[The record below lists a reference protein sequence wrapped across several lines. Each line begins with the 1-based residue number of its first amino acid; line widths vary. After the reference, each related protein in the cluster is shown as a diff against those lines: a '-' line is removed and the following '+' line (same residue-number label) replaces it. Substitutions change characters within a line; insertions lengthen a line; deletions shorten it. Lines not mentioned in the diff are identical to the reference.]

1 MNFAARR
8 RVPRSSPI
16 IEALE
21 VRTLLANAGALDP
34 TFGRQGSMS
43 LPIEGL
49 ANFLSARGNG
59 NLAAQAPGGKIVVAG
74 SSLSS
79 SGFPIE
85 RLDADGFLDPTFGN
99 DGVITTSQD
108 ISTIGKAQALAV
120 QPDGSILVAGPLFG
134 VGGSFLYGVARYKP
148 DGSLDFS
155 FGRSSG
161 NFGTALL
168 PFFSMDDTP
177 IESISGL
184 ALTSDGHIVV
194 TGVRQDNSSPQ
205 STTTE
210 IFATRFSST
219 GELDTNF
226 GAGLQ
231 ITVPITVNGSS
242 NALPSTVAV
251 QPSGRI
257 VIAGEVETTG
267 TSITDPT
274 AMFGPVVV
282 GLTASGMPDPTFGPA
297 GSGGVVI
304 LPASLDGIRNSPTTS
319 FDDMVLKA
327 DGSILLEVT
336 QLDATSDHAGN
347 LVGLTADGV
356 LDSTFGTGGVVPIA
370 LPLAPE
376 GLAIE
381 PDGKIVLPGEVAETN
396 PYTKG
401 RVFESFAAGRFN
413 ADGTPDATFGQPA
426 HPGLEVYP
434 TITEYSALDNAFFD
448 GAGHIILTGTSFQT
462 DSQSRIVSGTVP
474 LFRANV
480 SASVTRAVDEPPA
493 DLAGTGQTDLA
504 VYLPGPSVYAYVPA
518 TGGVSQFVPFGAS
531 GTGQTIPA
539 VADYDGL
546 GHAQIAD
553 YLPAS
558 GTYQVQ
564 ATAGHPGVSL
574 KFGQAG
580 AGQSI
585 PAPGDY
591 YGTGQDDIAVFLT
604 GPAVFAIKDPTGR
617 TPGELV
623 QLGIGGAGQSIP
635 VPADYYGTGQS
646 DIAVYL
652 PQYAAFVIKDPTGK
666 TPGEV
671 VPFGKPG
678 LGQSIPVPGDYD
690 GSGKVEL
697 AVYIPSAG
705 VFIYRPADGGPDV
718 TVPFG
723 FANDGEIPVPG
734 DYDGSGHDEVAV
746 YDETRGFLAY
756 RPANG
761 GRDVVFTI
769 GKPNDGTVAAAAS
782 PGSQPEFTG
791 SGGPR
796 AAAIGPDL
804 AASGSTAPPSTVA
817 SKAAVPSGPLPSLAR
832 VARSLVNQGIEDPSP
847 SAN

>member
-1 MNFAARR
+1 M
-8 RVPRSSPI
+8 V
-16 IEALE
+16 
-21 VRTLLANAGALDP
+21 
-34 TFGRQGSMS
+34 
-43 LPIEGL
+43 
-49 ANFLSARGNG
+49 
-59 NLAAQAPGGKIVVAG
+59 
-74 SSLSS
+74 
-79 SGFPIE
+79 E
-85 RLDADGFLDPTFGN
+85 RLDADGAPDPTFGTG
-99 DGVITTSQD
+99 GVVTISQGVGTPD
-108 ISTIGKAQALAV
+108 ALAV
-120 QPDGSILVAGPLFG
+120 QPDGSTLVAGPIYGVGYSFG
-134 VGGSFLYGVARYKP
+134 VLRLLPNGAV
-148 DGSLDFS
+148 DTS
-155 FGRSSG
+155 FGT
-161 NFGTALL
+161 NGTALL
-168 PFFSMDDTP
+168 PVLASNALP
-177 IESISGL
+177 IQGVSSL
-184 ALTSDGHIVV
+184 AVTSDGHIIVA
-194 TGVRQDNSSPQ
+194 GVRMDGTIPFGVYD
-205 STTTE
+205 
-210 IFATRFSST
+210 IVVARFDATGT
-219 GELDTNF
+219 LDTTF
-226 GAGLQ
+226 GTSGLA
-231 ITVPITVNGSS
+231 TVPVPIGGF
-242 NALPSTVAV
+242 AVAEPLTIV
-251 QPSGRI
+251 IQPSGRI
-257 VIAGEVETTG
+257 VVAGEAQAGTADNGQETV
-267 TSITDPT
+267 
-274 AMFGPVVV
+274 FVPVVV
-282 GLTASGMPDPTFGPA
+282 GLTASGTLDPTFGGPGTA
-297 GSGGVVI
+297 GVVVLGAQFGGVRGTN
-304 LPASLDGIRNSPTTS
+304 LT
-319 FDDMVLKA
+319 FDDMVMRP
-327 DGSILLEVT
+327 DGSLLLEAT
-336 QLDATSDHAGN
+336 QYSATTQTLPGSLVRLTVDGKLDP
-347 LVGLTADGV
+347 
-356 LDSTFGTGGVVPIA
+356 TFGTGGTVPIPG
-370 LPLAPE
+370 PLVPQ
-376 GLAIE
+376 GVAIE
-381 PDGKIVLPGEVAETN
+381 GDGKIVVFGSVADTN
-396 PYTKG
+396 PYASHL
-401 RVFESFAAGRFN
+401 VAEYYAAGRFN
-413 ADGTPDATFGQPA
+413 ADGTPDATFGQPST
-426 HPGLEVYP
+426 PGVEVYP
-434 TITEYSALDNAFFD
+434 TSTEYSWIDNAFFD
-448 GAGHIILTGTSFQT
+448 SAGHLILTGSAFTYNFTGGPTTYNFQ
-462 DSQSRIVSGTVP
+462 V
-474 LFRANV
+474 FRADT
-480 SASVTRAVDEPPA
+480 SATVTPATLQPPA

-518 TGGVSQFVPFGAS
+518 TGGVSQFVALGTPGA
-531 GTGQTIPA
+531 GQTLPA

-623 QLGIGGAGQSIP
+623 QLGIGGLGQSIP

-705 VFIYRPADGGPDV
+705 AFIYRPAGGGPDV

-723 FANDGEIPVPG
+723 FANSGEIPVPG

-832 VARSLVNQGIEDPSP
+832 VARTLVNQGIEDPSP